1 MKSARIPSFRPRLF
15 LFFLAFLFGIQMLS
29 LPQTQAQVFLE
40 FTWTFEKTDHEGL
53 LYVPTDKRPT
63 MTVRILDAEG
73 KMDAL
78 LLEKV
83 DLVHEEDGTVRLIC
97 SDPRILYGDPK
108 RTHLP
113 ETFSAHDQARG
124 KVTNGK
130 NEALYEINTIHPGN
144 IAQIVGKYILEKNRE
159 LPPKTD
165 APAPVP
171 VQSARPAQPAK

>member
-29 LPQTQAQVFLE
+29 VPQTQAQVFLE

-97 SDPRILYGDPK
+97 SASCVLKSAPEPNTTGSK
-108 RTHLP
+108 R
-113 ETFSAHDQARG
+113 
-124 KVTNGK
+124 
-130 NEALYEINTIHPGN
+130 
-144 IAQIVGKYILEKNRE
+144 
-159 LPPKTD
+159 
-165 APAPVP
+165 
-171 VQSARPAQPAK
+171 

>member
-1 MKSARIPSFRPRLF
+1 MKPARTSAFRPRLL
-15 LFFLAFLFGIQMLS
+15 LFTLAVLFGILMLS
-29 LPQTQAQVFLE
+29 APHAQAQVFLE
-40 FTWTFEKTDHEGL
+40 FTWTFEKTDYEGL
-53 LYVPTDKRPT
+53 LYVPTDKIPT
-63 MTVRILDAEG
+63 MTVRILHAEG

-144 IAQIVGKYILEKNRE
+144 IAQIVGKYILEKNRD

-165 APAPVP
+165 TPAPVP
-171 VQSARPAQPAK
+171 VRPAQPVK